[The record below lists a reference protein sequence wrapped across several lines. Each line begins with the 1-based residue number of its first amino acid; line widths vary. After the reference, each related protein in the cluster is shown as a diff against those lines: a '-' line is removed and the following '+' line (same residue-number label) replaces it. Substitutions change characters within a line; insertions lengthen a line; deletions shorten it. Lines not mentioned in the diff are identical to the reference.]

1 MDAKLFQLLADSLK
15 QAAAISSGTA
25 QPAKVFASKKS
36 PSIDNKA
43 LATKVA
49 SAKKKHRIFEIGST
63 KNVTSAGNEVNPRI
77 DARAV
82 RERTGLS
89 QSDFAVVMN
98 VSVKTLQNWE
108 QHRREPTGPAE
119 ALLKI
124 VSKVPQVAL
133 EALHS

>member
-1 MDAKLFQLLADSLK
+1 LKKYEILFKLLTEWQKVIVMDANLFRSLAESLK
-15 QAAAISSGTA
+15 QAAAISKGED
-25 QPAKVFASKKS
+25 QASRVTTLEKKS
-36 PSIDNKA
+36 AAPGQEHLVA
-43 LATKVA
+43 ATVGMVHA
-49 SAKKKHRIFEIGST
+49 A
-63 KNVTSAGNEVNPRI
+63 V

-82 RERTGLS
+82 REKTGLS

-124 VSKVPQVAL
+124 VYKEPKLAL
-133 EALHS
+133 LALHS